1 MRPTVILK
9 RKAGTG
15 TLNEAALARFVL
27 RAGRAVGLEG
37 SLTVLGTSD
46 REMQSL
52 NRRFRGKNAT
62 TDVLSFPPF
71 PFAEAFAGDIAISLD
86 LAGRNARRLGHSLA
100 DEVRILVL
108 HGILHLAGYDHEGDN
123 GEMAARES
131 ELRRRLGLPEAL
143 IERLSGTTRKA
154 HPVNSVEGARPAR
167 HRRRLK
173 GELPGHS
180 RWGAARLRPT
190 MSP

>member
-9 RKAGTG
+9 RPAQG
-15 TLNEAALARFVL
+15 LSEAALVRFISTACRTL
-27 RAGRAVGLEG
+27 GLAAGI
-37 SLTVLGTSD
+37 TVLLTSD
-46 REMQSL
+46 REMRNL
-52 NRRFRGKNAT
+52 NRRFRDKNST

-71 PFAEAFAGDIAISLD
+71 TVVSGFAGDIAISLD
-86 LAGRNARRLGHSLA
+86 LAARNADRLGHSVA
-100 DEVRILVL
+100 DEVRVLVL

-143 IERLSGTTRKA
+143 IERVSVVARKDHHVNQVQRARRAPPGRRLSG
-154 HPVNSVEGARPAR
+154 NIS
-167 HRRRLK
+167 
-173 GELPGHS
+173 GHE

-190 MSP
+190 TPT

>member
-1 MRPTVILK
+1 MRPTVILT
-9 RKAGTG
+9 RKGG
-15 TLNEAALARFVL
+15 TLNEAVLARFAL
-27 RAGRAVGLEG
+27 RACRAVGLEG
-37 SLTVLGTSD
+37 SLTVLATSD

-71 PFAEAFAGDIAISLD
+71 PFAKGFAGDIAISLD
-86 LAGRNARRLGHSLA
+86 LAGRNAKRLGHSLA
-100 DEVRILVL
+100 DEIRVLVL
-108 HGILHLAGYDHEGDN
+108 HGILHLAGYDHEDDD

-143 IERLSGTTRKA
+143 IERLSGTKGKA
-154 HPVNSVEGARPAR
+154 HHGNYVQGARPAS

-173 GELPGHS
+173 GELPGHLS
-180 RWGAARLRPT
+180 RGAARLRPT
-190 MSP
+190 LSP